1 VPDADLRV
9 IVASRSFSASKQEI
23 QGRMLYELGN
33 GQGDVAQL
41 RRLLEDVLP
50 SSSSV
55 DDYEIE
61 GASSLRLRSP

>member
-1 VPDADLRV
+1 VLDADLRV
-9 IVASRSFSASKQEI
+9 IVASRSFSASQQEI

-50 SSSSV
+50 SSSSI
-55 DDYEIE
+55 DGYEIE
-61 GASSLRLRSP
+61 GASSPRLRSP

>member
-1 VPDADLRV
+1 VLDADLRV

-50 SSSSV
+50 SSSI
-55 DDYEIE
+55 DDY
-61 GASSLRLRSP
+61 